1 MKSSGRL
8 PHQAADKGSKEK
20 RHLPGAIVQSEDGTS
35 GKAADSAI
43 RDPRRLFA
51 ARNGDG
57 VKDSSGRSDLDA
69 DDGRRPAVC
78 AAGQSRCWRQAPSVN
93 ARSTARCRT
102 VPTRIPA
109 TGASRRVPGSALYS
123 FTGCGCCRGQGRPGP
138 RLAIPAPSARPR
150 LLPAPSCFAEVA
162 LNVGDFRQAAAR
174 LTILGAPGHGLR
186 PPASWPLPLGPQV
199 VMRCLAY

>member
-20 RHLPGAIVQSEDGTS
+20 RHLPGAIVQSEVGTS
-35 GKAADSAI
+35 GEAAHSAI

-69 DDGRRPAVC
+69 DDGRRPAVRRLRSWAISVLEAGSIREC
-78 AAGQSRCWRQAPSVN
+78 EEHGSMQDSANPHSCERALVVACQDPPFTVSPDVAVAAVKDVLDLDWRYLP
-93 ARSTARCRT
+93 
-102 VPTRIPA
+102 
-109 TGASRRVPGSALYS
+109 RV
-123 FTGCGCCRGQGRPGP
+123 
-138 RLAIPAPSARPR
+138 
-150 LLPAPSCFAEVA
+150 LPAPSCFAEVA